1 MGATKT
7 IKVGM
12 DAYNVIQQMSEAT
25 GGSLTDVATALIGGA
40 MQDFHASLKELS
52 ATLAEGESRVA
63 SPVTLPGALKGADGQ
78 LGNPHDNTEKVES
91 AEAVAEAVA
100 EGTPDI
106 DESGERGEGT
116 GLASTESENESGS
129 LGGALVSLGFLAFL
143 AYWRW
148 QQQGGRGSLANRGV
162 M

>member
-116 GLASTESENESGS
+116 GLASTESENEHET
-129 LGGALVSLGFLAFL
+129 GAGKWLALAFIGLL
-143 AYWRW
+143 AVGELQRRGN
-148 QQQGGRGSLANRGV
+148 QGFQINQGR